1 MIISL
6 SGRLLPLLCFSP
18 LSFMHKSDSTA
29 KKAASRKINSNI
41 ASLPPSTIF
50 QYHHRHNMFKLL
62 NVSSEIQQSRF
73 SWRTCK
79 IIKWEFAMQNK
90 MKVRILK
97 NYNLFWILILIFF
110 SYYIPATLTLWRLYV
125 RRFKVGTVKFIHLN
139 EH

>member
-62 NVSSEIQQSRF
+62 NVSSEFQQSRF
-73 SWRTCK
+73 SWRICK
-79 IIKWEFAMQNK
+79 IIKWEFAIQNK
-90 MKVRILK
+90 MKVRILN
-97 NYNLFWILILIFF
+97 NYNFFGFWSWFF
-110 SYYIPATLTLWRLYV
+110 FPITFLLLSLYDDCMCGYL
-125 RRFKVGTVKFIHLN
+125 K
-139 EH
+139 